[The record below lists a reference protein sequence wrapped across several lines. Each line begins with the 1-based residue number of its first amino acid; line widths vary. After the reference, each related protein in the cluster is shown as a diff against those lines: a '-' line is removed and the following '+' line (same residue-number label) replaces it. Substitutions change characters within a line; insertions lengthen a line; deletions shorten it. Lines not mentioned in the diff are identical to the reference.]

1 MRGPKRMKVAVRR
14 SDGEIVSLT
23 ESLGTLYSGP
33 LRKKPLIRGL
43 IVLVETVVLGIKA
56 LLFSAKVTAE
66 SEIKEEISP
75 VMLWIPI
82 LIGVIFGLVLFVA
95 VPLSITHFGLDR
107 FISSPILSNTV
118 DGLIRV
124 IIFIVYLKV
133 ITLMPDIRRVF
144 AYHGAEHKTVNAYE
158 AGVPLEVEEIQKY
171 STAHT
176 RCGTGFLLIV
186 LVIALIAFVFL
197 GRPVL
202 WLRFLSRLALLPVI
216 AAISYEIIHFAA
228 DHTEN
233 PIVRTILAPGLA
245 LQSLTTRQPDD
256 RQIEV
261 AVEALKG
268 VLEPEAEEETA

>member
-82 LIGVIFGLVLFVA
+82 LIGIIFGLVLFVA